1 MQVTIEPIS
10 SVEKKVAVEIPW
22 PYVARKLDDKYREIG
37 RSVALRGFRKGK
49 VPRPILEQMYAQS
62 VERELVQ
69 ELVQESFIAA
79 ANQYALQPVSEPVV
93 ENIHLRPGQPFGY
106 TARVEVRAEVEPK
119 DYEGVEVETK
129 EPTVSDAEVDLAVER
144 KRQELTEYKEI
155 SERTTLSDQDIVMIQ
170 LNGTVGDQPISN
182 NGMVVD
188 LGDAARSPI
197 PGLRDALL
205 GAPIDAKDHTLEFTV
220 APPTAQPAG
229 EELEPDSPEA
239 IAQKNAP
246 LTGKTAKITIHVQ
259 YARQK
264 HTPTLDDEFAKDT
277 GEGDTVDELK
287 GKLREKLLV
296 QATDRNKSQV
306 RLELVKEI
314 VRRNDF
320 EVPPNLVERHLDSLV
335 SRARMF
341 MQMRG
346 IDKDGFAAIEPRV
359 RDDLRGTAIHD
370 VRATFLLEAIAD
382 KEKIETTDAEVEK
395 KLAELAQSRETS
407 VPRLK
412 AELQKE
418 GRLGL
423 LRHQIRE
430 EKTVDLLLGRAK
442 LSGPL
447 ASAFASK

>member
-1 MQVTIEPIS
+1 MQVTIENIS
-10 SVEKKVAVEIPW
+10 QVEKKVAVELPW
-22 PYVARKLDDKYREIG
+22 PYVARKLDEKYREIG
-37 RSVALRGFRKGK
+37 RAVALKGFRKGK

-62 VERELVQ
+62 VERDIVQ

-79 ANQYALQPVSEPVV
+79 ANQYSLQPVSEPVV
-93 ENIHLRPGQPFGY
+93 ENIQLRSGQPFAY
-106 TARVEVRAEVEPK
+106 TARVEIRAEIEPK
-119 DYEGVEVETK
+119 DYEGVAVDTK
-129 EPTVSDAEVDLAVER
+129 EPSVSDAEVDAAVER

-155 SERTTLSDQDIVMIQ
+155 ADRTALSEKDIVMIQ
-170 LNGTVGDQPISN
+170 FNGTVGDQPVSN

-188 LGDAARSPI
+188 LGDSARSPI
-197 PGLRDALL
+197 PGLREALL
-205 GAPIDAKDHTLEFTV
+205 GAPIDAKDHTVEFTV
-220 APPTAQPAG
+220 AAPAKQD
-229 EELEPDSPEA
+229 EDLEPDSPEA

-246 LTGKTAKITIHVQ
+246 LTGKPASLKVNVQ
-259 YARQK
+259 YAREK
-264 HTPTLDDEFAKDT
+264 HTPNLDDEFAKDT
-277 GEGDTVDELK
+277 GEGDTVAE
-287 GKLREKLLV
+287 LREKLKAKLLE
-296 QATDRNKSQV
+296 QATERSKSQV
-306 RLELVKEI
+306 RLDLVKEL
-314 VRRNDF
+314 VSRNAF

-346 IDKDGFAAIEPRV
+346 IDKNGFTSIEERI
-359 RDDLRGTAIHD
+359 RNDLRGTAIHD

-407 VPRLK
+407 VARLK

-430 EKTVDLLLGRAK
+430 EKTVSYLLGKAK

-447 ASAFASK
+447 ADAFADK

>member
-37 RSVALRGFRKGK
+37 RAVSLRGFRKGK

-62 VERELVQ
+62 VEREIVQ

-79 ANQYALQPVSEPVV
+79 ANQYSLQPVSEPVV
-93 ENIHLRPGQPFGY
+93 ENIQMRSGQPFAY
-106 TARVEVRAEVEPK
+106 TARVEIRAEVEPK
-119 DYEGVEVETK
+119 DYDGVELETK

-155 SERTTLSDQDIVMIQ
+155 SGRTTLTDRDIVMIQ
-170 LNGTVGDQPISN
+170 LNGTVGDQSVTN

-188 LGDAARSPI
+188 LGDPVRSPI

-205 GAPIDAKDHTLEFTV
+205 GVAIDAKDHSLEFTV
-220 APPTAQPAG
+220 APPAKPPAG
-229 EELEPDSPEA
+229 QEPEPDSPEA
-239 IAQKNAP
+239 IAEKAAP
-246 LTGKTAKITIHVQ
+246 IDGTPAKIKISVQ
-259 YARQK
+259 YAREK
-264 HTPTLDDEFAKDT
+264 HTPALDDEFAKDT
-277 GEGDTVDELK
+277 GEGETVAE
-287 GKLREKLLV
+287 LREKLKQKLLE
-296 QATDRNKSQV
+296 QATERNKSQV
-306 RLELVKEI
+306 RLDLVKEL
-314 VRRNDF
+314 VRRNAF

-335 SRARMF
+335 SRSRMF

-346 IDKDGFAAIEPRV
+346 IDKDGFAAIEGRV

-395 KLAELAQSRETS
+395 KLAELAASRETS

-430 EKTVDLLLGRAK
+430 EKTVDLLLSRAK
-442 LSGPL
+442 ITGPL
-447 ASAFASK
+447 ASSFQK